1 MWLWRKLYS
10 LSSNLSSNLAL
21 SLGSNH
27 FELFSL
33 SPKFNIELAT
43 LESNFRKIQSESHPD
58 RFVSASSAE
67 KLQSMQLATL
77 ANEAY
82 QILKNPA
89 NRSKY
94 LLELQGIVAISETN
108 TAMPLDFLMR
118 QMEWRESLEDAKAA
132 KDINALENL
141 LREMQQEAKLLQS
154 EIALLIDHKQ
164 DYINA
169 TDATRKLI
177 FIDKVY
183 TDINK
188 AIEQLEVNL

>member
-27 FELFSL
+27 FELFGL

-89 NRSKY
+89 KRAKY

-108 TAMPLDFLMR
+108 TAMPLDFLMQQLER
-118 QMEWRESLEDAKAA
+118 RESLEDAKAA

-154 EIALLIDHKQ
+154 EIAVLIDQKQ

-177 FIDKVY
+177 FIDKVVA
-183 TDINK
+183 DINK
-188 AIEQLEVNL
+188 AIEQLEANL

>member
-27 FELFSL
+27 FELFGL

-89 NRSKY
+89 NRAKY

-108 TAMPLDFLMR
+108 TAMPLDFLMQ

-154 EIALLIDHKQ
+154 EIAVLIDQKQ

-177 FIDKVY
+177 FIDKVVA
-183 TDINK
+183 DINK
-188 AIEQLEVNL
+188 AIEQLEANL